1 MKEPLTRTSSRKQF
15 YTYWFE
21 VYLFIRIA
29 SAMPVTAGSETTRAG
44 IAPALVGHVEKN
56 SQQNPKTSLLYKA
69 VMSPE
74 TTRKRRV
81 KDPVCS
87 FLKTLISP
95 YGCGWEKPGGVDR
108 YANDDLIER
117 YNKNGF
123 MGSPSNGDMY
133 AHFAGQTT
141 FYFWADGRKGTPR
154 TLTLVDIDC
163 HRRGNARSARAFA
176 EWLDRNGFPD
186 LYHEP
191 STHGTGRHGYVIL
204 DKEGFGDVAVANI
217 LKRLE
222 KVLKRLLQVFL
233 ATHPE
238 HDIEDV
244 EIKGTPH
251 ILTWAKGSSRRIESM
266 KSGQLAKLPRDILD
280 RFDEFRDTTVLSIGD
295 IQELEDR
302 VERIE
307 VPAPRRLSA
316 SRAKGSTRNHPL
328 STDEVEAI
336 GGPYLEF
343 AGTWVPEPLATSSR
357 AKVEAGD
364 VAIGLAIV
372 KVCSSKSN
380 SDGTLPTAR
389 VKAIWDRLFQDG
401 EVETG
406 VRLPPVEDDPGLD
419 RGPGRPGDGGSEVL
433 HRVRG
438 CRRSGDQGTGCEVA
452 HGGMAG
458 GDARR
463 TRRLRAEG

>member
-1 MKEPLTRTSSRKQF
+1 
-15 YTYWFE
+15 
-21 VYLFIRIA
+21 
-29 SAMPVTAGSETTRAG
+29 
-44 IAPALVGHVEKN
+44 
-56 SQQNPKTSLLYKA
+56 
-69 VMSPE
+69 MSPE
-74 TTRKRRV
+74 PTRRRRV

-108 YANDDLIER
+108 YANDELIER
-117 YNKNGF
+117 YNKNRF

-141 FYFWADGRKGTPR
+141 FYFWADGRKSSPR
-154 TLTLVDIDC
+154 TLSLIDIDC
-163 HRRGNARSARAFA
+163 HRRGNAASARAFA

-191 STHGTGRHGYVIL
+191 STHDTGRHGYVIL

-217 LKRLE
+217 LNRLE
-222 KVLKRLLQVFL
+222 KVLRRLLQVFL

-280 RFDEFRDTTVLSIGD
+280 RFDEFRDTAVLSIQD
-295 IQELEDR
+295 IHQLEER

-307 VPAPRRLSA
+307 IPAPRRLSA
-316 SRAKGSTRNHPL
+316 SRARGSTRNHPL

-343 AGTWVPEPLATSSR
+343 AGAWVPEPLATSGR
-357 AKVEAGD
+357 ARVEAGD

-389 VKAIWDRLFQDG
+389 VKAIWNRLFEDG
-401 EVETG
+401 EV
-406 VRLPPVEDDPGLD
+406 
-419 RGPGRPGDGGSEVL
+419 GRAFDY
-433 HRVRG
+433 HRWKTIRDVIEVRG
-438 CRRSGDQGTGCEVA
+438 GLEMVDRSFYTGFVDVDGRLIKGRAAKWHMAGWLVETLDELVGSGRRRSMLGHA
-452 HGGMAG
+452 A
-458 GDARR
+458 
-463 TRRLRAEG
+463 